1 MSSSSLQPAASSRLQ
16 AFYIPVLALAL
27 GSFAI
32 GIGEFVIMGLLPEVS
47 TDLGISIPEA
57 GYAISAY
64 AFGVV
69 VGAPLLALAA
79 TRRARPTMLIFLMG
93 LYALGH
99 FASALVPG
107 YASLLLLR
115 FVSGLPHGTY
125 FGIASL
131 VAASLDHAV
140 MGMRVI
146 VYVMLGWSIAL
157 LRGVSL
163 ASGLWL
169 L

>member
-1 MSSSSLQPAASSRLQ
+1 MPTISQHEPNPLQS
-16 AFYIPVLALAL
+16 FYIPVLALAL

-79 TRRARPTMLIFLMG
+79 TRSEERRVGNVWRGRGRRGLGQGAR
-93 LYALGH
+93 
-99 FASALVPG
+99 
-107 YASLLLLR
+107 
-115 FVSGLPHGTY
+115 
-125 FGIASL
+125 
-131 VAASLDHAV
+131 
-140 MGMRVI
+140 
-146 VYVMLGWSIAL
+146 
-157 LRGVSL
+157 
-163 ASGLWL
+163 
-169 L
+169 

>member
-107 YASLLLLR
+107 YTSLLLLR

-131 VAASLDHAV
+131 VQRA
-140 MGMRVI
+140 
-146 VYVMLGWSIAL
+146 
-157 LRGVSL
+157 
-163 ASGLWL
+163 
-169 L
+169 